1 MTFVHGLHLLNLSK
15 HHFDLKRLIDNLM
28 CLSEPITIVLRHI
41 IQYNKADLK
50 NKPWC
55 PRSKTLPECLIDVMD
70 NQAN

>member
-1 MTFVHGLHLLNLSK
+1 
-15 HHFDLKRLIDNLM
+15 M